1 MGLPKGHQNTSTV
14 QINNLLKKKKKLSK
28 TVIYIEIDI
37 LLQKGFIKKTDHE
50 SQILISSTFIQP
62 KHDDGLNEV

>member
-1 MGLPKGHQNTSTV
+1 M
-14 QINNLLKKKKKLSK
+14 
-28 TVIYIEIDI
+28 

-62 KHDDGLNEV
+62 KNDGGLNEV